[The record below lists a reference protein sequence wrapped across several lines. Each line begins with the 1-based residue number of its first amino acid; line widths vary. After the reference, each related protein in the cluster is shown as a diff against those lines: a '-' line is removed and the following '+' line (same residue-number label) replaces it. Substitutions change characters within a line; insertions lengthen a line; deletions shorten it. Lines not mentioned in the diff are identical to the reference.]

1 MPHGEKGKQG
11 ATKSMASRKVAGKKM
26 RKGTQR
32 VMAKSNA
39 AVNSFLND
47 NKNGY
52 KLAEVTK
59 VQGGNRFE
67 VRFADGATGTALIMK
82 ALRLSGK
89 QAQGNIAAAIH
100 VGDFVI
106 IDTTGGVGHD
116 AATEIKGKLM
126 DRGDLRD
133 AKKRAGW
140 PGEASNNLFETPES
154 AEGSA
159 SGRSANNSGRNNSTR
174 KKGNSKVN
182 LTANK

>member
-39 AVNSFLND
+39 AVSSFVND
-47 NKNGY
+47 NKHGY
-52 KLAEVTK
+52 KLAEVIK

-67 VRFADGATGTALIMK
+67 VQYADGATGTAVIMK
-82 ALRLSGK
+82 ALRLTGK

-116 AATEIKGKLM
+116 AATEIKGKIT
-126 DRGDLRD
+126 DRGDLKN

-140 PGEASNNLFETPES
+140 AGEASNALFETAES
-154 AEGSA
+154 ASA
-159 SGRSANNSGRNNSTR
+159 RSARSTR
-174 KKGNSKVN
+174 KNRNSP
-182 LTANK
+182 ANK

>member
-1 MPHGEKGKQG
+1 MPHGERGKQG

-26 RKGTQR
+26 RRGTQR

-39 AVNSFLND
+39 AVNAFLEG
-47 NKNGY
+47 NGT
-52 KLAEVTK
+52 KLAEVTR

-67 VRFADGATGTALIMK
+67 VRFADGATGTAVIMK
-82 ALRLSGK
+82 ALRLTGK

-116 AATEIKGKLM
+116 AATEIKGKIT
-126 DRGDLRD
+126 DRGDLKN

-140 PGEASNNLFETPES
+140 AGEASNALFETAES
-154 AEGSA
+154 ASA
-159 SGRSANNSGRNNSTR
+159 RSARSTR
-174 KKGNSKVN
+174 KNRNSP
-182 LTANK
+182 ANK

>member
-1 MPHGEKGKQG
+1 
-11 ATKSMASRKVAGKKM
+11 MASRKVAGKKM

-39 AVNSFLND
+39 AVSSFVND
-47 NKNGY
+47 NKHGY

-67 VRFADGATGTALIMK
+67 VQYANGATGTAVIMK

-116 AATEIKGKLM
+116 AATEIKGKIT
-126 DRGDLRD
+126 DRGDLSN
-133 AKKRAGW
+133 AKMRAGW
-140 PGEASNNLFETPES
+140 PGNAKNELFETPKS
-154 AEGSA
+154 AEDSA
-159 SGRSANNSGRNNSTR
+159 STRSNSGRSKSGSINSTR
-174 KKGNSKVN
+174 RKRNS
-182 LTANK
+182 TANK